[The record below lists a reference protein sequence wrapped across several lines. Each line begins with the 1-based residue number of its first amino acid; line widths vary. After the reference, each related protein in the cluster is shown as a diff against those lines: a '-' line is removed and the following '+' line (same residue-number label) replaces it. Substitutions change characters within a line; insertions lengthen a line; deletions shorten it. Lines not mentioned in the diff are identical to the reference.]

1 MRSVGLFGI
10 LLLLSSCGPED
21 DDDSDGD
28 GTTCQCETPTNGQ
41 LSYCGT
47 RFTRI
52 ETWTKQQDRSCA
64 DTTGGVTIACCPGT
78 IETVM
83 TSSVEAFA
91 GLDILKRVT
100 ISYPMSLQ
108 GAEVDFTNFGL
119 PETVSC
125 EIECAKTSSPFCAT
139 IGGEQREALS
149 DAVSLVSSR
158 IADGQPEVEKNAL
171 MDLFGVRE
179 DHCERSDLVLEGNL
193 IQNIGEACKLDTDFQ
208 AGGLSLQAV
217 SITMPPSISAIWR
230 ATGNGEGYFEFGE
243 LDQSPSLEIDGY
255 LQHDFGGLIRRIN
268 VGTDAL
274 SIRTSSGCIGL

>member
-100 ISYPMSLQ
+100 ISYPMS
-108 GAEVDFTNFGL
+108 
-119 PETVSC
+119 
-125 EIECAKTSSPFCAT
+125 
-139 IGGEQREALS
+139 
-149 DAVSLVSSR
+149 
-158 IADGQPEVEKNAL
+158 
-171 MDLFGVRE
+171 
-179 DHCERSDLVLEGNL
+179 
-193 IQNIGEACKLDTDFQ
+193 
-208 AGGLSLQAV
+208 
-217 SITMPPSISAIWR
+217 
-230 ATGNGEGYFEFGE
+230 
-243 LDQSPSLEIDGY
+243 
-255 LQHDFGGLIRRIN
+255 
-268 VGTDAL
+268 
-274 SIRTSSGCIGL
+274 